1 MIPLMIRAS
10 AGTGKTYRLSLE
22 FINLLLKYRI
32 DFEEILVIT
41 FTRKATAE
49 IRERIFEHLHNIVH
63 NTDEG
68 KKIISSLQENIN
80 PDLKFNSE
88 DIEFLKNTYQK
99 MLTNKSNVNI
109 STIDSFINAVFSGVI
124 APYHN
129 FVDFKLDNNI
139 NDEYL
144 PEIFE
149 HILKDDKLDF
159 YKNIFLN
166 AKQRNLE
173 SFDQFIKDIIN
184 YRWLFEFIDRS
195 KYSGFDI
202 EEVTQDH
209 FGKYT
214 KKLKQFLISMQDA
227 IASYIEKKP
236 VNLQQLLQKD
246 HFEILENITEINSIN
261 TNEIADEFFKI
272 LSEPEFISEN
282 FNLLLSNKNIWNG
295 TRIRNKELK
304 PEFEEVQHYLA
315 NYLYYEKALIE
326 ELNIISLAGEILKVY
341 DEIKFRDR
349 IFTHSD
355 ISYYTFKFL
364 YDKDLS
370 IIENNNVLNIFYE
383 QLSYNTRFILIDEF
397 QDTSILQWS
406 IFQPLITETLSG
418 IGQKEYGG
426 LVVVG
431 DEKQAIYGWRGGERK
446 LLTDFPQLLGIETFQ
461 DSLTTSY
468 RSKPILLNWI
478 NKLFGSEHLT
488 FDETWEYSEIMSA
501 KEKDGFVKV
510 SFRNLAEL
518 DGIQKKQ
525 DLNKV
530 YTEFVNE
537 TIIPLI
543 NDKKINQSDT
553 AILMR
558 KNKELEM
565 MASVLDEKGIDYVLE
580 SSGSLFEHKAI
591 KSILYILRFLVY
603 EDPIELVKI
612 LRSDLVLMH
621 PKKMKAILNLYKT
634 ADDIDT
640 FFQQT
645 FEDHFLSSLH
655 NIRNKKQSI
664 LNTIKNILKEF
675 NITKLFSTEI
685 ELKNIHRFL
694 EVVIEFENND
704 QKHKTDLAG
713 FLSYCRSLEEKD
725 EYSQLGQT
733 VSDSIKLLTIHKSK
747 GLQFETVFSFMNIP
761 KSKGQH
767 NLGLKLYY
775 DFEDD
780 FHSLQDHALTY
791 NFDKIIKKSNK
802 QELIDIVDKR
812 NNGEELNNIYV
823 ALTRAKNNL
832 FFYITYD
839 KKDDLEKFVSSITDE
854 SSVPKNIAKV
864 VYNEFKT
871 DIQQISD
878 VNQIIEY
885 GTITIDESEMEKVF
899 PECTTSFS
907 EHLKFLNWD
916 DISERKP
923 ENTHKLKTEILDNQ
937 SIQIGNIVHEYLSHI
952 EYDNKIDRQL
962 ALEKTLSKYG
972 SLFHRKKIKEIG
984 FKANKFINENS
995 DYFNEESWDKVFNEF
1010 TIFDDKGKE
1019 SRIDRLMINSR
1030 AKKILILDYKI
1041 GSYYQQ
1047 EQLDRYKAIIDKFPI
1062 VKKDNYSVEVK
1073 FIEVKV

>member
-1 MIPLMIRAS
+1 MKPLLIRAS

-22 FINLLLKYRI
+22 FINLLMKYRI

-63 NTDEG
+63 NTDKG
-68 KKIISSLQENIN
+68 KEIIRSLQKDIN
-80 PDLKFNSE
+80 PDLKFDSG
-88 DIEFLKNTYQK
+88 DIKFLKATYK
-99 MLTNKSNVNI
+99 NMLTNKSEVNI

-149 HILKDDKLDF
+149 HILKDEKLEY

-195 KYSGFDI
+195 KYSGIYFK
-202 EEVTQDH
+202 EVTQSS
-209 FGKYT
+209 FNKYT
-214 KKLKQFLISMQDA
+214 IQLKQFLLSMQDA
-227 IASYIEKKP
+227 IASYLETKQADM
-236 VNLQQLLQKD
+236 QQLLQKD
-246 HFEILENITEINSIN
+246 YFETLAKITDINSIN
-261 TNEIADEFFKI
+261 INEITDEFFKI
-272 LSEPEFISEN
+272 LSEPEFIHEN
-282 FNLLLSNKNIWNG
+282 FDLLLNDKKIWNG
-295 TRIRNKELK
+295 TRIRKLELK
-304 PEFEEVQHYLA
+304 SEFEEVQHHLA

-326 ELNIISLAGEILKVY
+326 ELNIISLAGEILEVY

-418 IGQKEYGG
+418 SGQKEYGG
-426 LVVVG
+426 LIVVG

-446 LLTDFPQLLGIETFQ
+446 LLTDFPQLLGIETHH
-461 DSLTTSY
+461 DSLTISY

-478 NKLFGSEHLT
+478 NRLFGSEHLI
-488 FDETWEYSEIMSA
+488 FDEKWEYSEIKSA
-501 KEKDGFVKV
+501 KEKDGFVQV
-510 SFRNLAEL
+510 QFRNLAEL

-525 DLNKV
+525 DLNQV
-530 YTEFVNE
+530 YAEFVNE
-537 TIIPLI
+537 TLIPLI
-543 NDKKINQSDT
+543 KDQKINQSDT

-558 KNKELEM
+558 KNKELEE
-565 MASVLDEKGIDYVLE
+565 MATVFDEKDIDYTLE

-591 KSILYILRFLVY
+591 KPILYILRFLVY
-603 EDPIELVKI
+603 EDPIQLVKI

-621 PKKMKAILNLYKT
+621 PKKMKDILHLYKT
-634 ADDIDT
+634 ANDIDT
-640 FFQQT
+640 FFQLT
-645 FEDHFLSSLH
+645 SNDHFLSVLQ
-655 NIRNKKQSI
+655 NIRNNKISI
-664 LNTIKNILKEF
+664 LNTIKTILEEF
-675 NITKLFSTEI
+675 NIAKLFSTEI

-694 EVVIEFENND
+694 EVAIEFENND
-704 QKHKTDLAG
+704 QKHKTDLTG

-733 VSDSIKLLTIHKSK
+733 VSNSIKLLTIHKSK

-761 KSKGQH
+761 RNPGQH

-791 NFDKIIKKSNK
+791 NFDKIIKKCDK
-802 QELIDIVDKR
+802 RELIDIVDKR
-812 NNGEELNNIYV
+812 NNSEEVNNIYV

-832 FFYITYD
+832 FFFITYD
-839 KKDDLEKFVSSITDE
+839 KKGDLEKFVSGIKDD
-854 SSVPKNIAKV
+854 SSVSKNIAKV
-864 VYNEFKT
+864 VYNEFLD
-871 DIQQISD
+871 DIQHLSQIH
-878 VNQIIEY
+878 QIIEY
-885 GTITIDESEMEKVF
+885 GTLTIDE
-899 PECTTSFS
+899 PETEIVSSKNAASFTQ
-907 EHLKFLNWD
+907 HLKFLSWED
-916 DISERKP
+916 LAERKP
-923 ENTHKLKTEILDNQ
+923 ENIHQLKTEIIDNQ
-937 SIQIGNIVHEYLSHI
+937 SIQIGNIVHEYLSYI
-952 EYDNKIDRQL
+952 DYDNPMIKQT
-962 ALEKTLSKYG
+962 AFEKTLAKYG
-972 SLFHRKKIKEIG
+972 SLFHKNKIQKIIVKVNE
-984 FKANKFINENS
+984 FIKVNS
-995 DYFNEESWDKVFNEF
+995 DLFNKDNWDKVFNEY
-1010 TIFDDKGKE
+1010 TIFDGYGKE
-1019 SRIDRLMINSR
+1019 SRIDRLMVNS
-1030 AKKILILDYKI
+1030 KNKEILIIDYKT
-1041 GSYYQQ
+1041 GAHYEE
-1047 EQLDRYKAIIDKFPI
+1047 EQLDKYKEIIEKLAV
-1062 VKKDNYSVEVK
+1062 VKKDKYSVKTK
-1073 FIEVKV
+1073 FMKVRI

>member
-1 MIPLMIRAS
+1 MKPLLIRAS

-32 DFEEILVIT
+32 NFEEILVIT

-68 KKIISSLQENIN
+68 KEIIRSLQKDIN
-80 PDLKFNSE
+80 PDLKFNAE
-88 DIEFLKNTYQK
+88 DIKFLRNTYKK
-99 MLTNKSNVNI
+99 MLTNKSEVNV
-109 STIDSFINAVFSGVI
+109 STIDSFINAIFSGVI
-124 APYHN
+124 APFHN

-149 HILKDDKLDF
+149 HIFKDDKLEY

-166 AKQRNLE
+166 AKKRNLE

-195 KYSGFDI
+195 KYSGIDV
-202 EEVTQDH
+202 EKVTQNH
-209 FGKYT
+209 FSKYT
-214 KKLKQFLISMQDA
+214 IKLRLFLFSMQDA
-227 IASYIEKKP
+227 IYSYREKKP
-236 VNLQQLLQKD
+236 IGLQQLLQKD
-246 HFEILENITEINSIN
+246 YFEILDKITDINSIN
-261 TNEIADEFFKI
+261 PNEIADEFFKI
-272 LSEPEFISEN
+272 LSDPEFISEN
-282 FNLLLSNKNIWNG
+282 YNLLISNKNIWNG
-295 TRIRNKELK
+295 TRIRKLELK
-304 PEFEEVQHYLA
+304 SEFEEVQHHLA

-355 ISYYTFKFL
+355 ISYYTFRYL
-364 YDKDLS
+364 YDKELS

-418 IGQKEYGG
+418 FGQKEYGG
-426 LVVVG
+426 LIVVG

-446 LLTDFPQLLGIETFQ
+446 LLTDFPQLLGFETQQ
-461 DSLTTSY
+461 DTLTTSY
-468 RSKPILLNWI
+468 RSKPILLDWI

-488 FDETWEYSEIMSA
+488 FDNAWEYSEIKSA
-501 KEKDGFVKV
+501 KEKDGFVQV
-510 SFRNLAEL
+510 SFRNLSES
-518 DGIQKKQ
+518 DGIQEKQ

-530 YTEFVNE
+530 YTEFVND
-537 TIIPLI
+537 TLLPLI
-543 NDKKINQSDT
+543 KDEKINQSDT

-558 KNKELEM
+558 KNKELEI
-565 MASVLDEKGIDYVLE
+565 MASALGEKGIEYILE

-591 KSILYILRFLVY
+591 KPILHILKFLVY

-612 LRSDLVLMH
+612 LRSNLVLMH
-621 PKKMKAILNLYKT
+621 PKKMKDIIRLYKT
-634 ADDIDT
+634 AKDIDI
-640 FFQQT
+640 FFQLT
-645 FEDHFLSSLH
+645 SDDYFLSILQ
-655 NIRNKKQSI
+655 NIRNNKRSI
-664 LNTIKNILKEF
+664 LNTIKTILEEF

-694 EVVIEFENND
+694 EVAIEFENSD
-704 QKHKTDLAG
+704 QIHKIDLAG

-733 VSDSIKLLTIHKSK
+733 VSNSIKLLTIHKSK

-761 KSKGQH
+761 KNQGQH
-767 NLGLKLYY
+767 NQGLKLYY

-791 NFDKIIKKSNK
+791 NFNKIIKKSDK
-802 QELIDIVDKR
+802 MELIDIVNKR

-823 ALTRAKNNL
+823 TLTRAKNNL
-832 FFYITYD
+832 FFFITYD
-839 KKDDLEKFVSSITDE
+839 KKCDLEKFISSIKND

-864 VYNEFKT
+864 VYNEFT
-871 DIQQISD
+871 QDIQQLSQ
-878 VNQIIEY
+878 VHQIIEY
-885 GTITIDESEMEKVF
+885 GTITIDKPETDKAASEIV
-899 PECTTSFS
+899 TSFS
-907 EHLKFLNWD
+907 QHLKFLNWD

-923 ENTHKLKTEILDNQ
+923 DNIHQLKTEILDNQ

-952 EYDNKIDRQL
+952 VFDSKKIRQI
-962 ALEKTLSKYG
+962 AFEKTLSKYG
-972 SLFHRKKIKEIG
+972 SLFHRDKIIEIII
-984 FKANKFINENS
+984 KVNESIDEHN
-995 DYFNEESWDKVFNEF
+995 DYFIEDNWDKVFNEF
-1010 TIFDDKGKE
+1010 TIFDEKGKE
-1019 SRIDRLMINSR
+1019 SRIDRLMINTS
-1030 AKKILILDYKI
+1030 KKEILIIDYKT
-1041 GSYYQQ
+1041 GSHYEQ
-1047 EQLDRYKAIIDKFPI
+1047 EQLDRYKEIIEKLLI
-1062 VKKDNYSVEVK
+1062 VKKENYEVDKK
-1073 FIEVKV
+1073 FLEVKV

>member
-1 MIPLMIRAS
+1 MIPLLIRAS

-22 FINLLLKYRI
+22 FINLLLKYKI

-49 IRERIFEHLHNIVH
+49 IRERIFEHLHNIVN
-63 NTDEG
+63 NTYEG
-68 KKIISSLQENIN
+68 KEIIDSLQKDIN
-80 PDLKFNSE
+80 PDLKFDSD
-88 DIEFLKNTYQK
+88 DIEFLKNTYK
-99 MLTNKSNVNI
+99 NMLTNKSEVNI
-109 STIDSFINAVFSGVI
+109 STIDSFINRVFSGVI

-149 HILKDDKLDF
+149 HILKDEQLEY

-195 KYSGFDI
+195 KYSGIDL
-202 EEVTQDH
+202 EDVTENS
-209 FGKYT
+209 FNKY
-214 KKLKQFLISMQDA
+214 KNKLRQFLLSMQNA
-227 IASYIEKKP
+227 IVSYLETKP
-236 VNLQQLLQKD
+236 ADLQQLLQKD
-246 HFEILENITEINSIN
+246 HFEILTNITDINLIN
-261 TNEIADEFFKI
+261 PNEIADEFSKI
-272 LSEPEFISEN
+272 LSEPKFISEN
-282 FNLLLSNKNIWNG
+282 FDLLLSNKNIWNG
-295 TRIRNKELK
+295 IRIRNKELK
-304 PEFEEVQHYLA
+304 TEFEEVQHHLA

-326 ELNIISLAGEILKVY
+326 EFNIISLAGEILKVY

-355 ISYYTFKFL
+355 ISYYTFKYL

-418 IGQKEYGG
+418 MGQKEYGG
-426 LVVVG
+426 LIVVG

-446 LLTDFPQLLGIETFQ
+446 LLTDFPQLLGIETHH
-461 DSLTTSY
+461 DSLSTSY

-478 NKLFGSEHLT
+478 NKLFGSKHLT
-488 FDETWEYSEIMSA
+488 FDDTWEYSEIMSA
-501 KEKDGFVKV
+501 KEKDGYVQV
-510 SFRNLAEL
+510 SIRNLAEL
-518 DGIQKKQ
+518 KGIQEKQ

-537 TIIPLI
+537 TLIPLI
-543 NDKKINQSDT
+543 KDKKINQSNT

-565 MASVLDEKGIDYVLE
+565 MAQVLDEKGIDHVLE
-580 SSGSLFEHKAI
+580 SSGSLFEHKTI
-591 KSILYILRFLVY
+591 KPILHILKFLVY
-603 EDPIELVKI
+603 EDPIQLVKI
-612 LRSDLVLMH
+612 LRSDLVLIH
-621 PKKMKAILNLYKT
+621 PKKMKDILHLYKT
-634 ADDIDT
+634 AKDIDT
-640 FFQQT
+640 FFQLT
-645 FEDHFLSSLH
+645 FDDHFLSILQ

-664 LNTIKNILKEF
+664 LNTIKTILEEF
-675 NITKLFSTEI
+675 NIIKLFSTEI

-694 EVVIEFENND
+694 EVAIEFENND

-713 FLSYCRSLEEKD
+713 FLAYCRSLEEKD

-733 VSDSIKLLTIHKSK
+733 ISNSIKLLTIHKSK

-761 KSKGQH
+761 KNQGQH
-767 NLGLKLYY
+767 NQGLKLYY

-780 FHSLQDHALTY
+780 FHSLKDHALTY
-791 NFDKIIKKSNK
+791 NFDKIIKKSDK
-802 QELIDIVDKR
+802 QELVDVVSKR

-823 ALTRAKNNL
+823 TLTRAKNNL

-839 KKDDLEKFVSSITDE
+839 KKGDLEKFVSSIKDD
-854 SSVPKNIAKV
+854 SSVSKNIAKV
-864 VYNEFKT
+864 VYSEFFK
-871 DIQQISD
+871 DIQPLSEVHQ
-878 VNQIIEY
+878 VIEY
-885 GTITIDESEMEKVF
+885 GTITIDEPETEKVSS
-899 PECTTSFS
+899 EITTSFS
-907 EHLKFLNWD
+907 KHLKFLNWN
-916 DISERKP
+916 DIAERNP
-923 ENTHKLKTEILDNQ
+923 ENIHQLKTEILDNQ

-952 EYDNKIDRQL
+952 KYDNPEIMQVGFEQTL
-962 ALEKTLSKYG
+962 AKYG
-972 SLFHRKKIKEIG
+972 SLFHR
-984 FKANKFINENS
+984 NKINEIISKVNQFIDEHS
-995 DYFNEESWDKVFNEF
+995 DFFNADNWNKVFNEF
-1010 TIFDDKGKE
+1010 TIYDDKGKE
-1019 SRIDRLMINSR
+1019 SRIDRLMINTKE
-1030 AKKILILDYKI
+1030 KKILILDYKT
-1041 GSYYQQ
+1041 GRHFKQ
-1047 EQLDRYKAIIDKFPI
+1047 EQLDKYKEIIEKLPI
-1062 VKKDNYSVEVK
+1062 VKRDNYSVETR
-1073 FIEVKV
+1073 FLEVRV